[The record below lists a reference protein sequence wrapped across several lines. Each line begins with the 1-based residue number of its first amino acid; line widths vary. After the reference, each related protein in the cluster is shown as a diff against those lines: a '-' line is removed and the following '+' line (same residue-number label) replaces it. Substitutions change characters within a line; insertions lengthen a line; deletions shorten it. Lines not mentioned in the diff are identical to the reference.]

1 MLLSLVCFC
10 ALIALL
16 ELDTTYVGQFLIS
29 RPMFIGALLGALTGN
44 LFLGL
49 QIGIFTELIYIDYLP
64 LGGAVPPSGT
74 ITAAVAILMN
84 YSFKMDIYFAFF
96 VGIVCGQLFA
106 FLEKFLRNKR
116 AEKLSDIE
124 KKLIRIKIT
133 PGVIIF
139 KNLIVEFLVVF
150 AFLILS
156 MIMFGPLFVYLH
168 QDISERV
175 HIAFKFSYY
184 IIPWIGLCGLF
195 LSFSTKPKE
204 D

>member
-1 MLLSLVCFC
+1 MLLSLAGFC

-29 RPMFIGALLGALTGN
+29 RPMFIGAMLGALTGN

-64 LGGAVPPSGT
+64 LGGVVPPSGT
-74 ITAAVAILMN
+74 ITVTLALMMN
-84 YSFKMDIYFAFF
+84 YFFKMDIYFAFF
-96 VGIVCGQLFA
+96 VGIICGQLFA
-106 FLEKFLRNKR
+106 FVEKFLRNKR

-133 PGVIIF
+133 PGIIIF
-139 KNLIVEFLVVF
+139 KNIVLEFLVVF
-150 AFLILS
+150 AFLALS
-156 MIMFGPLFVYLH
+156 MIIFGPLFVYLH
-168 QDISERV
+168 QDISEKV
-175 HIAFKFSYY
+175 HVAFKFSYY

-195 LSFSTKPKE
+195 LSFSRKPRE